1 MNNNIKIG
9 ASLIT
14 GGCATITVMNALNGA
29 LNYAIG
35 KPGDEKQRNLIFSI
49 GMIAVSAAVGAFIG
63 KRTGAFLDGCERVG
77 HAVGNK
83 IANDIAVEVES
94 EPIPDPTPVSNEDWT
109 EFQKDLASWSYV
121 EPTDAEKED

>member
-14 GGCATITVMNALNGA
+14 GVCATITVMNALNGA
-29 LNYAIG
+29 LNYATG
-35 KPGDEKQRNLIFSI
+35 TPGDEKQKNLIFSI
-49 GMIAVSAAVGAFIG
+49 GMIAVGAAVGAFIG

-77 HAVGNK
+77 QAVNNK
-83 IANDIAVEVES
+83 IANDIAMEVES

-109 EFQKDLASWSYV
+109 QFQEDMKDWSYV
-121 EPTDAEKED
+121 EPTDANKED